1 MLIDKTQNMK
11 TKFII
16 TSIFTIFI
24 SYFGL
29 LSFQTSEGKISDDY
43 QDTILF
49 ENNQIKFQTKFVEY
63 KEPNRSVI
71 KNYVI
76 YTVTN
81 KTNKKLEVKFSKEAF
96 YNEKCS
102 SCGSL
107 ESQYTIILNKKE
119 VLMGD
124 CSNRKDR
131 ALKVFH
137 SFKTNESNSVLTDL
151 RLTNIIISKL

>member
-1 MLIDKTQNMK
+1 MK

-29 LSFQTSEGKISDDY
+29 LSFQTSEGKITDDY

-81 KTNKKLEVKFSKEAF
+81 KTNKKLEIKFSKEAF
-96 YNEKCS
+96 YNGKCA

-107 ESQYTIILNKKE
+107 ESQFTITLNKKE
-119 VLMGD
+119 IKTGD
-124 CSNRKDR
+124 CSDIKDR

-137 SFKTNESNSVLTDL
+137 SFKTNESSSVLTDL
-151 RLTNIIISKL
+151 RLTNIIISKQ